1 MPLGTQDTLNFFYN
15 LIDKINNITI
25 FFYMRVTTSFPL
37 GTLRDTPSEAEI
49 ISHQLLLKAG
59 YIRRVNSGIYA
70 YMPIMLRVIE
80 KISNIIEKELNN
92 KGCSKLLLPQ
102 LHPAELWKRSE
113 RWEGYTAGE
122 GIMFNLK
129 DRQGKEFGLAPTH
142 EEVITSIASE
152 IINSY
157 KQLPLCFY
165 QIQTKF
171 RDEIRPRFGLMRSRE
186 FIMKDGYSFHSSKED
201 LASFYEEMEKAYKN
215 IFKSCGLDIVGV
227 DADSG
232 AIGGAASKEFMV
244 TADAG
249 EDSILFTESGSY
261 AANIE
266 KAISLPSKGI
276 PLKNFEDEW
285 LETPDQKSIIDLCQ
299 KNNLDTSQIV
309 KVVIFLARFEDKTEV
324 PILACIRG
332 DQHIN
337 EVKLFNLINKKSK
350 SNLIHLKIVEDNSII
365 KENLDNLPLG
375 YIGPDINDEII
386 KNNSNWN
393 KSWIRIADHS
403 ASCLSRFVSGG
414 NKVNFHKVFHTF
426 SFIEKKFLI
435 SDIRNAKKGDRIS
448 LESNEVLKEKRGIEI
463 GHIFQLGQKYSEKL
477 NAKFSDK
484 DGQLKNLWMGCYGIG
499 ITRIAQA
506 AIEQNHDENG
516 ISWPIQIS
524 PFEILIIP
532 TNLKDPNQKQLTEEI
547 YKEFKSK
554 KIDVLLDDRDDR
566 AGVKFKDADLI
577 GIPFQIV
584 VGRDSI
590 NKEVEF
596 FSRASR
602 SKIKIASKNLLEKFM
617 SESKVMYNKNS

>member
-1 MPLGTQDTLNFFYN
+1 
-15 LIDKINNITI
+15 
-25 FFYMRVTTSFPL
+25 MRVTTSFPL

-49 ISHQLLLKAG
+49 ISHQLLLKGG

-80 KISNIIEKELNN
+80 KISTIIEKELNN
-92 KGCSKLLLPQ
+92 IYCSKLLLPQ
-102 LHPAELWKRSE
+102 LHPAELWKKSE

-152 IINSY
+152 MINSY

-186 FIMKDGYSFHSSKED
+186 FIMKDAYSFHSSKED
-201 LASFYEEMEKAYKN
+201 LSSFYEKMEKAYEN
-215 IFKSCGLDIVGV
+215 IFKNCGLDTVGV

-266 KAISLPSKGI
+266 KAVSLPSKEI
-276 PLKNFEDEW
+276 PLIRSHEEW
-285 LETPDQKSIIDLCQ
+285 IETPNQKSIVDICQ
-299 KNNLDTSQIV
+299 NNNLDASQII
-309 KVVIFLARFEDKTEV
+309 KVVIFLAKFEDKSEV

-332 DQHIN
+332 DQNIN
-337 EVKLFNLINKKSK
+337 EVKLFNLINKKYI
-350 SNLIHLKIVEDNSII
+350 SNLIHLKIVEDNAII
-365 KENLDNLPLG
+365 NKNLTNFPLG
-375 YIGPDINDEII
+375 FIGPDINDETI
-386 KNNSNWN
+386 KTNSSWD
-393 KSWIRIADHS
+393 KSWIRIADYS
-403 ASCLSRFVSGG
+403 ASNLSIFVSGG
-414 NKVNFHKVFHTF
+414 NKVDFHKVFRAF

-435 SDIRNAKKGDRIS
+435 SDIRNAKKGDCIS
-448 LESNEVLKEKRGIEI
+448 QESNEELKEKRGIEI

-499 ITRIAQA
+499 VTRIAQA

-532 TNLKDPNQKQLTEEI
+532 TNLKDPIQKELTQEI
-547 YKEFKSK
+547 YEEFRSNQ
-554 KIDVLLDDRDDR
+554 IDVLLDDRDDR

-577 GIPFQIV
+577 GIPFQIII
-584 VGRDSI
+584 GRDSI

-596 FSRASR
+596 FSRSSK
-602 SKIKIASKNLLEKFM
+602 SKIKIASKNLLEKFI